1 MVDYNRDNTLP
12 RDIVDE
18 MNESY
23 LNYSM
28 SVIVS
33 RALPDVRDGLKPIH
47 RRILYGMSELGSHW
61 NRPYKKS
68 ARIVGDVMGK
78 YHPHGD
84 ASIYDALVRMAQDFS
99 MRHELVDGQ
108 GNFGSVD
115 GDRAA
120 AMRYTESRMTKLS
133 GEMLKDLEKNTVD
146 LQPNFDE
153 TLTEPTVLPAVV
165 PTLLVNGSEGIA
177 VGMATKI
184 PPHNMNEIINGLVA
198 LIDNKDLTT
207 VELMEHIKGPDFP
220 TAGLILGM
228 DGLKQAYETGRG
240 KIKMR
245 ARAHIETTKS
255 GKDSIVITELPYQVN
270 KANLIEKIADL
281 ARDKRIQGITELRDE
296 SDKDG
301 VRVVIESKR
310 DAVPEVILNQL
321 YKHTQLQDTFGIILL
336 ALVGGVPKIMPIK
349 EALNHFIDFRHEIV
363 VRRTEFDLKGA
374 EERAHILEGLK
385 IALDNIDDVIKIIRA
400 SKDPSMA
407 KEGLMN
413 NFRLSEKQSQAI
425 LDMRL
430 QRLTGLEVN
439 KVVEEYKE
447 VIKLI
452 THLKSILESSA
463 QRMSIIKLEL
473 QEMKEKYGDPR
484 RTEIIPVDSDFTM
497 EDMIADEEVV
507 LTITHEGYI
516 KRTAL
521 NTYRTQRRGG
531 RGVQGA
537 TSKEEDFVE
546 HLFIANTHNYML
558 FFTDRGKC
566 HWLKVYDIPQGG
578 RATRGRAIVN
588 LIGCEPGEK
597 VEAFVSVK
605 DFDDQHYIVM
615 ATRNGLVKKTVLS
628 AYSKPRKGGIYAID
642 IREGDTLIEA
652 RITNGE
658 NDILLGT
665 REGKSIRFSEKN
677 IRSTGRKTMGV
688 IGIRLGSK
696 EDYVIA
702 MLVVKREGTILVA
715 TEKGLG
721 KRTDV
726 IQYRTQTRGGKGVMT
741 MRVTEKTG
749 KMVSIM
755 EVVDADDLIVI
766 TDKGVLMRQPVS
778 HIRTIGRVTQGVKL
792 VKLDDGSKI
801 SSISRVINEDDPR
814 ENNDKTEAAHEGKT
828 EESPIVEKNEDEEK
842 NIDNDEA

>member
-1 MVDYNRDNTLP
+1 MSDINRDHTLN

-33 RALPDVRDGLKPIH
+33 RALPDVRDGLKPVH
-47 RRILYGMSELGSHW
+47 RRILYGMSELGSSW
-61 NRPYKKS
+61 NRPYKKC
-68 ARIVGDVMGK
+68 ARIVGEVMGK

-84 ASIYDALVRMAQDFS
+84 SSIYDALVRMAQDFS
-99 MRHELVDGQ
+99 MRYELVDGQ
-108 GNFGSVD
+108 GNFGSID
-115 GDRAA
+115 GDNAA

-133 GEMLKDLEKNTVD
+133 SELLKDLEKDTVEWS
-146 LQPNFDE
+146 PNFDE
-153 TLTEPTVLPAVV
+153 TLSEPTVLPTTV

-184 PPHNMNEIINGLVA
+184 PPHNLCEIIDGVVA
-198 LIDNKDLTT
+198 LINNKNITTEELT
-207 VELMEHIKGPDFP
+207 EHIKGPDFP
-220 TAGLILGM
+220 TAGMILGK
-228 DGLKQAYETGRG
+228 DGLKSAYETGRG

-245 ARAHIETTKS
+245 ARAHIETAKNS
-255 GKDSIVITELPYQVN
+255 KDSIVITEVPYQTN
-270 KANLIEKIADL
+270 KANVVEKIADL
-281 ARDKRIQGITELRDE
+281 VRDKKVVGITDLRDE

-301 VRVVIESKR
+301 IRVVIETKR

-321 YKHTQLQDTFGIILL
+321 YQHTQLQDTFGIILL
-336 ALVGGVPKIMPIK
+336 ALVDGVPKIMPLKTIL
-349 EALNHFIDFRHEIV
+349 EHFVNFRHDVV
-363 VRRTEFDLKGA
+363 VRRTEFDLKAA
-374 EERAHILEGLK
+374 EARAHILEGLK
-385 IALDNIDDVIKIIRA
+385 IALDNIDEAISIIKG
-400 SKDPSMA
+400 SKDPAQA

-413 NFRLSEKQSQAI
+413 AFNLSEIQSQAI

-430 QRLTGLEVN
+430 QKLTGLEVD
-439 KVVEEYKE
+439 KIVAEYKE
-447 VIKLI
+447 VIQLI
-452 THLKSILESSA
+452 AYLKGILDSKS
-463 QRMSIIKLEL
+463 QRMDIIK
-473 QEMKEKYGDPR
+473 KEILAVKEEFGDER
-484 RTEIIPVDSDFTM
+484 RTEIIPVDANFSM
-497 EDMIADEEVV
+497 EDIIAEEEVV
-507 LTITHEGYI
+507 LTITHSGYI

-537 TSKEEDFVE
+537 TSNEEDFVE
-546 HLFIANTHNYML
+546 HLFIANTHNHML
-558 FFTDRGKC
+558 FFTNLGKC
-566 HWLKVYDIPQGG
+566 YWLKVYDIPQGG
-578 RATRGRAIVN
+578 RATKGRAIVN

-605 DFDDQHYIVM
+605 EFNDTHYIAM

-628 AYSKPRKGGIYAID
+628 AYSKPRKGGIYAIE
-642 IREGDTLIEA
+642 IRDGDTLIEA

-688 IGIRLGSK
+688 KGITLSSK

-792 VKLDDGSKI
+792 VKLDEGAKI
-801 SSISRVINEDDPR
+801 SSISRVIND
-814 ENNDKTEAAHEGKT
+814 ENPEETPTPEEENKTEKPEET
-828 EESPIVEKNEDEEK
+828 EDQPEQ
-842 NIDNDEA
+842 A

>member
-1 MVDYNRDNTLP
+1 MTDINRDHTLN

-33 RALPDVRDGLKPIH
+33 RALPDVRDGLKPVH
-47 RRILYGMSELGSHW
+47 RRILYGMSELGSSW
-61 NRPYKKS
+61 NRPYKKC
-68 ARIVGDVMGK
+68 ARIVGEVMGK

-84 ASIYDALVRMAQDFS
+84 SSIYDALVRMAQDFS
-99 MRHELVDGQ
+99 MRYELVDGQ
-108 GNFGSVD
+108 GNFGSID
-115 GDRAA
+115 GDNAA

-133 GEMLKDLEKNTVD
+133 AELLKDLEKDTVEGG
-146 LQPNFDE
+146 PNFDE
-153 TLTEPTVLPAVV
+153 TLKEPTVLPTTV

-184 PPHNMNEIINGLVA
+184 PPHNLSEIIDGLVA
-198 LIDNKDLTT
+198 LINNKNITT
-207 VELMEHIKGPDFP
+207 EELMEHIKGPDFP
-220 TAGLILGM
+220 TAGMILGI
-228 DGLKQAYETGRG
+228 DGLKLAYETGRG

-245 ARAHIETTKS
+245 ARAHIETAKN
-255 GKDSIVITELPYQVN
+255 GKDSVVITEVPYQTN
-270 KANLIEKIADL
+270 KANVVEKIADL
-281 ARDKRIQGITELRDE
+281 VRDKKIVGITDLRDE

-301 VRVVIESKR
+301 IRVVIETKR

-321 YKHTQLQDTFGIILL
+321 YQQTQLQDTFGIILL
-336 ALVGGVPKIMPIK
+336 ALVDGVPKIMPIK
-349 EALNHFIDFRHEIV
+349 KVLEHFVDFRHEVV
-363 VRRTEFDLKGA
+363 VRRTEFDLKAA
-374 EERAHILEGLK
+374 EARAHILEGLK
-385 IALDNIDDVIKIIRA
+385 IALDNIDEIISIIKG
-400 SKDPSMA
+400 SKDPAQA

-413 NFRLSEKQSQAI
+413 AFNLSEIQSQAI

-430 QRLTGLEVN
+430 QKLTGLEVE
-439 KVVEEYKE
+439 KVVAEYKE

-452 THLKSILESSA
+452 SFLKGILDSKS
-463 QRMSIIKLEL
+463 QRMDIIKE
-473 QEMKEKYGDPR
+473 EMLLVKDEFGDER
-484 RTEIIPVDSDFTM
+484 RTEIVPVDSNFSM
-497 EDMIADEEVV
+497 EDMIAEEEVV
-507 LTITHEGYI
+507 LTITHSGYI

-537 TSKEEDFVE
+537 TSNDEDFVE

-558 FFTDRGKC
+558 FFTNLGKC
-566 HWLKVYDIPQGG
+566 YWLKVYDIPQGG
-578 RATRGRAIVN
+578 RATKGRAIVN

-605 DFDDQHYIVM
+605 EFDDNHYIVM
-615 ATRNGLVKKTVLS
+615 ATRKGLVKKTVLS
-628 AYSKPRKGGIYAID
+628 AYSKPRKGGIYAIE
-642 IREGDTLIEA
+642 IRDGDTLIEA

-665 REGKSIRFSEKN
+665 RGGKSIRFSEKN
-677 IRSTGRKTMGV
+677 IRPTGRKTMGV
-688 IGIRLGSK
+688 KGITLSSK

-778 HIRTIGRVTQGVKL
+778 QIRTIGRVTQGVKL
-792 VKLDDGSKI
+792 VKLDDGTKI
-801 SSISRVINEDDPR
+801 SSISRVINDDNTPPKDI
-814 ENNDKTEAAHEGKT
+814 EQSDTTEAIK
-828 EESPIVEKNEDEEK
+828 EEENPSQPEEP
-842 NIDNDEA
+842 EEPQEQV